1 MRKLSDIF
9 RWVLVATSLA
19 LLGSAHIRAQET
31 SLVDASELAPRVKEW
46 RDLKFGLMMHWGL
59 YSVAGGVWKGKN
71 IEGYNEQIMHRA
83 KIPWSEY
90 LTLTNGFTAEKF
102 DPDFIARLAKEAG
115 MRHVIITSKHHEG
128 FNMWHTRLSDFNT
141 VDSTPFGKDAI
152 KLLADACARQ
162 GMKFGLYYSLIDWH
176 YPGAAPM
183 SDHNSDVITPAL
195 EEYTVGQLRE
205 LLTGYGP
212 LCEIWFDMSKPT
224 LQQSQRFA
232 NLVRALQPNCMVSG
246 RIFNGQEDFLVC
258 GDNEVPTHWFAGA
271 WESPVTVYHDTWG
284 YRSWQKRDDLAG
296 KIRGKIRDVAFVTA
310 RGGNYL
316 LNIGPRPDGTIEPFE
331 VDMLR
336 GIGKWMRTHGE
347 AIFGAEPE
355 TDLTLMFGYATARPG
370 RLYLFVRDVPPD
382 NVLKI
387 PNWQAALPRACS
399 LGEFSAGLEC
409 AQAGSELTIKLPAE
423 KVDPNL
429 TVVAVDYAGPKPF
442 LPTNVRRLAPGETV
456 SLGVTNSLPWHRI
469 AGQDYYSQ
477 HQYVIAR
484 QWNVLPPAT
493 GKWTL
498 TVNRAAGGP
507 PACYV
512 VLAGDL
518 SVPVVFSAGAES
530 QDCGRITLTGGQVS
544 RIVLRSVTR
553 NQALDDKIA
562 DIQLIP

>member
-1 MRKLSDIF
+1 MIGALA
-9 RWVLVATSLA
+9 AT
-19 LLGSAHIRAQET
+19 LGSTRLHAQT
-31 SLVDASELAPRVKEW
+31 ITLADPGELTPRVEEW

-102 DPDFIARLAKEAG
+102 DPDFIARLAREAG

-128 FNMWHTRLSDFNT
+128 FNVWHTRLSDFNT
-141 VDSTPFGKDAI
+141 VDATPFGKDAI

-176 YPGAAPM
+176 YPGATPM
-183 SDHNSDVITPAL
+183 SDHNSDLITPAL
-195 EEYTVGQLRE
+195 EEYTVGQLHE

-296 KIRGKIRDVAFVTA
+296 KIREKIRDVAFVTA

-316 LNIGPRPDGTIEPFE
+316 LNIGPGPDGTIEPFE
-331 VDMLR
+331 VDLLR
-336 GIGKWMRTHGE
+336 GIGQWMRTHGE
-347 AIFGAEPE
+347 AIYGAEPE
-355 TDLTLMFGYATARPG
+355 PDLALTFGYAAARPG
-370 RLYLFVRDVPPD
+370 RVYLFVRDLPQD
-382 NVLKI
+382 NLLKI
-387 PNWQAALPRACS
+387 PNWQAALPRACA

-409 AQAGSELTIKLPAE
+409 AQVGSELTIKLPPD

-429 TVVAVDYAGPKPF
+429 TVVAVDYAGPRPF
-442 LPTNVRRLAPGETV
+442 LPTNLRRLGAGERV

-477 HQYVIAR
+477 SKYVMAR
-484 QWNVLPPAT
+484 QWNVLPSAT
-493 GKWTL
+493 GEWTL

-518 SVPVVFSAGAES
+518 SVPVVFSTGAES
-530 QDCGRITLTGGQVS
+530 RDCGRITLTGGEVS
-544 RIVLRSVTR
+544 RIVLRSVSR
-553 NQALDDKIA
+553 NQALDDKLA